1 MIQRRSVQQ
10 ELSRLRQRLRELL
23 EELGEVLETAYE
35 RSPVIKGTAYE
46 LARRCG
52 KPNCRCTRG
61 ELHRSMVLSW
71 SEGGR
76 SRLKSLKASQ
86 VDRVR
91 SQTRA
96 YARLRRARA
105 RVVKIGREMVEVMD
119 RIEALRRQEPP
130 DG

>member
-10 ELSRLRQRLRELL
+10 ELSHLRQRLRELL
-23 EELGEVLETAYE
+23 EELGEVLQAAYE
-35 RSPVIKGTAYE
+35 RGPVIKGTAYE

-91 SQTRA
+91 AQTRS

>member
-1 MIQRRSVQQ
+1 MMQRRSVQQ
-10 ELSRLRQRLRELL
+10 ELSRLRQRLRKLL
-23 EELGEVLETAYE
+23 EELGEVLQAACE
-35 RSPVIKGTAYE
+35 RGPVIKGTAYE

-52 KPNCRCTRG
+52 KPNCRCVRG

-76 SRLKSLKASQ
+76 SRLKSLKAPE
-86 VDRVR
+86 VERVR
-91 SQTRA
+91 SQTQG
-96 YARLRRARA
+96 YARLRRAR
-105 RVVKIGREMVEVMD
+105 VVKISRELVEVLD